1 MGHVL
6 IHDGTGEM
14 CPLDGQWQL
23 AFDFEG
29 NATLHNS
36 LGECEWATTF
46 FTKSLHVA
54 ERRLGVQELII
65 STKGSPGSSVWRQDV
80 FNNQF
85 ARRCI
90 DVMCPFYRATLEVF
104 ISALPRQGQ
113 YVRWSA
119 PSIIT
124 RALSLARTRQ
134 RGCCVVSP
142 LLPHRQAR
150 WTIAPPPHGQGT
162 YTHHLPL
169 FTRRLHCH
177 RRCTARA
184 SRVTSF
190 AAMRRGGA
198 VSLGIS
204 AARMGT
210 SVARCF
216 RRLGVRVIASAA
228 FVRRRLL
235 PTTKNSLSVRRR

>member
-54 ERRLGVQELII
+54 ERRLGAQELII

-90 DVMCPFYRATLEVF
+90 DVICPFYRATLEVF

-119 PSIIT
+119 PSIVT
-124 RALSLARTRQ
+124 RALSLRAHASVV
-134 RGCCVVSP
+134 VVSCLHCSHTAKP
-142 LLPHRQAR
+142 DGPSRPHRTAKANTR
-150 WTIAPPPHGQGT
+150 TTFLYLPAACIATDG
-162 YTHHLPL
+162 
-169 FTRRLHCH
+169 
-177 RRCTARA
+177 
-184 SRVTSF
+184 V
-190 AAMRRGGA
+190 RRG
-198 VSLGIS
+198 LQW
-204 AARMGT
+204 
-210 SVARCF
+210 
-216 RRLGVRVIASAA
+216 
-228 FVRRRLL
+228 
-235 PTTKNSLSVRRR
+235 